1 MTPAEISR
9 FFAGR
14 DTVWR
19 RHDFA
24 ALTEDHAEDG
34 EVESHCDKVFLTK
47 GDSL

>member
-14 DTVWR
+14 NTVWQH
-19 RHDFA
+19 HDFA

-34 EVESHCDKVFLTK
+34 EVESHCDKDFLTK